1 MDRKAYSIAE
11 TAQLAGLGITK
22 VKQAIRL
29 GVLEARKAGRR
40 TIVTDTAIT
49 AWIASLPK
57 VKPVQ
62 PTSTS
67 ESPTNERVSS

>member
-1 MDRKAYSIAE
+1 VDRKAYSIAE

-49 AWIASLPK
+49 AWIAGLPK
-57 VKPVQ
+57 VKPA
-62 PTSTS
+62 SD
-67 ESPTNERVSS
+67 SPATDRVPS